1 MKKTRL
7 IQLAAL
13 VAMIGLAA
21 CEKPT
26 SKPDPEPNPPPIT
39 VLDTLP
45 PDTVWVS
52 PPYDTAAALE
62 GRVWRSEKHG
72 PKWFKEGNTVQ
83 LRQYGYVIT
92 TTLLEDNRFRAEV
105 FNNTGE
111 PINGF
116 VDGLFFRYVL
126 RSASEILPNFMNDT
140 DTLSLVILPQDAP
153 AEADTAAELCS
164 NYGATCYMLRDY
176 TDTSAFIFLPTHI
189 REIPMTSYFYFTKIN
204 M

>member
-13 VAMIGLAA
+13 MAVMGLAA

-62 GRVWRSEKHG
+62 GRVWRSEETWPEWHR
-72 PKWFKEGNTVQ
+72 EGNTIQKQ
-83 LRQYGYVIT
+83 LHGYAVT
-92 TTLLEDNRFRAEV
+92 TTLLEGNRFRADVEKSSEQRYFVYFEV
-105 FNNTGE
+105 GSSEHRYLYYPEWSRFDSTLYFLPAGA
-111 PINGF
+111 PIEVDTNPDLCHEMVGF
-116 VDGLFFRYVL
+116 VIRETSDTTLSIATGGPASNEYIRSYKFKKVL
-126 RSASEILPNFMNDT
+126 R
-140 DTLSLVILPQDAP
+140 
-153 AEADTAAELCS
+153 
-164 NYGATCYMLRDY
+164 
-176 TDTSAFIFLPTHI
+176 
-189 REIPMTSYFYFTKIN
+189 
-204 M
+204 